1 MQKMVA
7 RRDPPDALQVIEQL
21 GADLDESRRLNA
33 RLTAKLDRI
42 AAVLE
47 ALYYAE
53 ISASSLQPILNLAVE
68 LNPQLQRRVS

>member
-1 MQKMVA
+1 MEKMVA
-7 RRDPPDALQVIEQL
+7 RREPSDALSVIEQL
-21 GADLDESRRLNA
+21 GWELDDSRRLNA
-33 RLTAKLDRI
+33 RLTAKLDRV

-53 ISASSLQPILNLAVE
+53 VTATNLQPILNLAVE